1 MLSPTP
7 FLMFK
12 VKGEPC
18 IRSLK
23 YVAYLMATN
32 MIYSQRSWA
41 RVVGCKLWLD
51 NCCFFT
57 STATTTAPVTNTAI
71 FIFTITYS
79 TLQLIVLL
87 ILLLKLQPTSVL
99 LGPNI
104 CILNG
109 ELFFHYPF
117 KVHKRN
123 STQTEP
129 LSFFDLAEQY
139 KVLLFLHCVY
149 GTVSTCV
156 CLSMYSIYTGYS
168 TEGIK

>member
-32 MIYSQRSWA
+32 MIYSQRSQA

-71 FIFTITYS
+71 FIITITYS

-104 CILNG
+104 CILNR

-129 LSFFDLAEQY
+129 LSFFDLSCCSCTVCMGQCQH
-139 KVLLFLHCVY
+139 VFVY
-149 GTVSTCV
+149 QC
-156 CLSMYSIYTGYS
+156 IAYTQA
-168 TEGIK
+168 TALRE